1 LISVAKVQFFLINK
15 HACPTFFS
23 HFSIFAI
30 FVPLGAVAQVAQNGR
45 SFISRMCSDKISPV
59 LSDRFFGL

>member
-1 LISVAKVQFFLINK
+1 MPV
-15 HACPTFFS
+15 PRFS
-23 HFSIFAI
+23 AIFSIFAI